1 MEATAR
7 AWKDGLA
14 AGEWE
19 RINKL
24 VAPDFRFVRP
34 TGNPLSMAGFEEM
47 MGSPDMAFEMSDIL
61 AVNKSHEGA
70 DSGFICITSHDRFT
84 FKGTRNDDVC
94 VITFA
99 MAKDAAA
106 EFGWKILWGQRSTG
120 RSPEDDAPSG
130 F

>member
-1 MEATAR
+1 
-7 AWKDGLA
+7 
-14 AGEWE
+14 
-19 RINKL
+19 
-24 VAPDFRFVRP
+24 
-34 TGNPLSMAGFEEM
+34 

-70 DSGFICITSHDRFT
+70 DSGFICVTSHDRFT
-84 FKGTRNDDVC
+84 FKGNKNYDVC

-120 RSPEDDAPSG
+120 RSPEDDAPAPAPAPVTPPPGGGTPGSPRRG
-130 F
+130 ARCRRWCG